1 MRLSIGHVVVIVALA
16 ACASASEDRPQA
28 AARPA
33 KELVSGSA
41 RVRGGGMRMDV
52 QVGGAF
58 GKQPVRGG
66 TVVVTPTAVV
76 TP

>member
-1 MRLSIGHVVVIVALA
+1 MVVVALA
-16 ACASASEDRPQA
+16 GCASAGEDKPQP

-33 KELVSGSA
+33 KEIVAGSA

-58 GKQPVRGG
+58 GKRAVRGG
-66 TVVVTPTAVV
+66 TTVVTPTSVV